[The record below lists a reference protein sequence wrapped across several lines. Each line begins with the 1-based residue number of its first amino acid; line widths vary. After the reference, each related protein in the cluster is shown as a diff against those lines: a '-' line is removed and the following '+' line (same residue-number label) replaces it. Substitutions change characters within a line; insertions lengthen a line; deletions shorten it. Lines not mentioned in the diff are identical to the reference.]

1 MGSTL
6 ANKPVLNLSDQK
18 AYTLFLKNIM
28 FLTETGYKRKL
39 LKRIF
44 RQGADEIHSI
54 DSSDG
59 LIEYLNTH
67 PNDISFM
74 LKEEALKN
82 PDLKIIQALW

>member
-1 MGSTL
+1 MKSTHV
-6 ANKPVLNLSDQK
+6 NKPVINMSSQET
-18 AYTLFLKNIM
+18 YSQFLKNIM
-28 FLTETGYKRKL
+28 YLTKAGYKRKI

-44 RQGADEIHSI
+44 RQGADEIQTI
-54 DSSDG
+54 DSINH
-59 LIEYLNTH
+59 LTEYLKDH